1 MDLLQELKARNISI
15 NECSKRTG
23 IPYSALFSIVHKKVR
38 LENCQ
43 YKTLKKLAD
52 FFSCSTDE
60 LFTDYTKISIFWKN
74 EKTAEATIFENEVL
88 IERFTLNPAKQIF
101 AKEKIS
107 RFEFGE
113 ILQWRC
119 WDQNRDNIEKYLFK
133 LGLTDFNPYQICRKT
148 HGVMYQDKIWFK
160 FDGEN
165 ISWED
170 VKCC

>member
-1 MDLLQELKARNISI
+1 MDLLQELKTRNISI

-74 EKTAEATIFENEVL
+74 EKTAEATIYKKLVEGVTSALALSTFFTWPTYWTAVAPQDYQDALYYVFGPEGSQKRQEYAGL
-88 IERFTLNPAKQIF
+88 IEKLDRYDREVRQKLP
-101 AKEKIS
+101 
-107 RFEFGE
+107 E
-113 ILQWRC
+113 I
-119 WDQNRDNIEKYLFK
+119 
-133 LGLTDFNPYQICRKT
+133 
-148 HGVMYQDKIWFK
+148 
-160 FDGEN
+160 
-165 ISWED
+165 
-170 VKCC
+170 